1 LNQRLSRLAFL
12 VGTLFLILTAV
23 GQAASNKNLPQQYKH
38 WLNEEVTYIISSQEK
53 KQFLALTTDAE
64 RDNFIKSFWD
74 ERNPNRG
81 STENTYKEEHYKRLA
96 YANEHFGNTKAQ
108 DGWHTDMGQIYITL
122 GPPQQKQSFQQG
134 RNVRQMELWFYQS
147 QTPALPLHF
156 YVLFYKRSIGEPFTL
171 YSPYQDGPNAL
182 VTGLEGK
189 NDQKNS
195 LDIIERSLGKQM
207 AHVALSLIPTER
219 TDITD
224 YAPTLESDALLS
236 EIRGLAD
243 NPYTVQHIEEM
254 KANERVTSSVLTNR
268 NQTELMYATVRD
280 DHGRMMLNYL
290 LSNRQPDMQYVG
302 ALPDG
307 TQGYSITVRAAV
319 ATDKGQNIY
328 TQEDVLT
335 GQISAGEKDALERK
349 SLAVEG
355 RLPLAAGTYQI
366 AVTLTNNLN
375 HEASVTR
382 KTVTVA
388 SPRPGSFGLSE
399 LVAYNKPS
407 PLQDPQDMEPFD
419 FAHLRFA
426 PRGAQTV
433 QLRAGEK
440 LPLVF
445 QLWMPPAAA
454 ATDAVSHAVHLHYV
468 FGSVSMSG
476 EATPAIEDEDVQ
488 ANNLDGAGNLLTG
501 HTLDT
506 SSLNPGRYRLVVKA
520 SDEATKQVAF
530 ATLNIEVYSADVP
543 VETWALHGAGP
554 KHGLA
559 EDDVK
564 RGLTAAAQ
572 GRRADAEAWYR
583 RSINEDPTYQ
593 PALTELAQSLSNAGD
608 TDALIA
614 LNGLGHQAAEPQTVV
629 LIANALRKNS
639 RGKDAIKLMT
649 DQAALQAPSALLDN
663 TLADAYDEQGDHSR
677 AQEYRQQAK
686 AIQ

>member
-1 LNQRLSRLAFL
+1 
-12 VGTLFLILTAV
+12 
-23 GQAASNKNLPQQYKH
+23 
-38 WLNEEVTYIISSQEK
+38 
-53 KQFLALTTDAE
+53 
-64 RDNFIKSFWD
+64 
-74 ERNPNRG
+74 
-81 STENTYKEEHYKRLA
+81 
-96 YANEHFGNTKAQ
+96 
-108 DGWHTDMGQIYITL
+108 
-122 GPPQQKQSFQQG
+122 
-134 RNVRQMELWFYQS
+134 
-147 QTPALPLHF
+147 
-156 YVLFYKRSIGEPFTL
+156 
-171 YSPYQDGPNAL
+171 
-182 VTGLEGK
+182 
-189 NDQKNS
+189 
-195 LDIIERSLGKQM
+195 
-207 AHVALSLIPTER
+207 
-219 TDITD
+219 
-224 YAPTLESDALLS
+224 
-236 EIRGLAD
+236 
-243 NPYTVQHIEEM
+243 
-254 KANERVTSSVLTNR
+254 
-268 NQTELMYATVRD
+268 MYATVRD